1 MFKSFKNQLNM
12 RNVLSKVIDKDLN
25 KIFVNYRDVKKKG
38 HFHFDGCAISDIGY
52 RRSNNEDNYIINQNI
67 NTNCNARS
75 EAIVTSS
82 PENGEWQCAG
92 VFDGMGG
99 GEMGELASKN
109 AANCFSDAFK
119 YITDKC
125 SQSDIDQIIRSAFLK
140 ANNKIISLQKHYN
153 ILGTTGTVLCTNG
166 SVFKIYHLG
175 DSRSYLFRD
184 KKLFQLTKDQTLG
197 QMKRD
202 SGFNIEN
209 SYISEMDN
217 HKLTD
222 YIGRDFTRENIK
234 PIESNWN
241 LVEQQDYIILCSDG
255 LYDMCSDEDISTI
268 LLEENS
274 VNEKTTKLV
283 KKALNNG
290 GIDNITCIIIC
301 LN

>member
-1 MFKSFKNQLNM
+1 MLKLFKSYLNM
-12 RNVLSKVIDKDLN
+12 RNVLSKVTDKDLN
-25 KIFVNYRDVKKKG
+25 KIYLKYRNVKKIR
-38 HFHFDGCAISDIGY
+38 HFHFEGCAISDIGY
-52 RRSNNEDNYIINQNI
+52 KRSNNEDNYILDENI
-67 NTNCNARS
+67 NANCNARS
-75 EAIVTSS
+75 KTIVTAL
-82 PENGEWQCAG
+82 PKNGEWQCAG

-119 YITDKC
+119 YIMDEC
-125 SQSDIDQIIRSAFLK
+125 SQSDIDKIIRSAFLE
-140 ANNKIISLQKHYN
+140 ANNKIISLQKQYN

-166 SVFKIYHLG
+166 FVFKIYHLG
-175 DSRSYLFRD
+175 DSRGYLFRD

-197 QMKRD
+197 QMKQD
-202 SGFNIEN
+202 SGFNMGN
-209 SYISEMDN
+209 GYISESDN

-222 YIGRDFTRENIK
+222 YIGRDFTCKNIK

-255 LYDMCSDEDISTI
+255 LYDMCSDENISTI

-274 VNEKTTKLV
+274 VNEKTAKLV

-290 GIDNITCIIIC
+290 GLDNITCVIIH